1 MSGDNVTILC
11 AIGVLVG
18 AHILAENLLLCVT
31 RCPFS
36 IQSIRSND
44 NHMLIIV
51 HYLQYSTG
59 GGKGEEVGG
68 QRSEV
73 RGGHGPSRFWKKKKK
88 TLLLFAISMTNKFLY
103 IGPF

>member
-18 AHILAENLLLCVT
+18 AHILEENLLLRVT
-31 RCPFS
+31 CCPFS

-51 HYLQYSTG
+51 HYLQYCTG

-68 QRSEV
+68 QRSE
-73 RGGHGPSRFWKKKKK
+73 GAMAPLGFEKKKP
-88 TLLLFAISMTNKFLY
+88 FSFLQ
-103 IGPF
+103 FL

>member
-18 AHILAENLLLCVT
+18 AHILEENLLLRVT
-31 RCPFS
+31 CCPFS

-68 QRSEV
+68 QRSEGAMAPLGFV
-73 RGGHGPSRFWKKKKK
+73 K
-88 TLLLFAISMTNKFLY
+88 TKPFSFLQ
-103 IGPF
+103 FL